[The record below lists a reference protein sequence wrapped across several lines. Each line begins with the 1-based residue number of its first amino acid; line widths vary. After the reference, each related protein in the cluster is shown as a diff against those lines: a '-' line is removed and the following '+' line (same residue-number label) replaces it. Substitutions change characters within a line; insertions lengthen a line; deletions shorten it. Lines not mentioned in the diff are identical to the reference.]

1 MKLPHAQQMRGSS
14 LLEVLIALLVLGLG
28 VLGMVAMQATSLKSN
43 QTALVRTQATEL
55 VNEISDLMRA
65 NRNAALAGSYDRAL
79 TDTAPTGTSTTAVDL
94 QNWKA
99 RLARLPSG
107 QGSISH
113 DGTTFTITIQWDES
127 RLKNGNASASRQFIY
142 RTEI

>member
-14 LLEVLIALLVLGLG
+14 LLEVLIALVVLGLG

-55 VNEISDLMRA
+55 VNEIDLMRA
-65 NRNAALAGSYDRAL
+65 NRNAALAGSYDRSL

-107 QGSISH
+107 QGIISH

-127 RLKNGNASASRQFIY
+127 RLKNGNANASRQFIY

>member
-1 MKLPHAQQMRGSS
+1 MKLSHAQQMRGSS
-14 LLEVLIALLVLGLG
+14 LLEVLIALVVLGLG

-55 VNEISDLMRA
+55 ANEISDLMRA
-65 NRNAALAGSYDRAL
+65 NRNAALAGSYDSAL
-79 TDTAPTGTSTTAVDL
+79 AAAAPTGTTTHAVDL

-99 RLARLPSG
+99 RLALLPAG

-113 DGTTFTITIQWDES
+113 AGTIFTIKVQWDES

-142 RTEI
+142 LTEI

>member
-14 LLEVLIALLVLGLG
+14 LLEVLIALVVLGLG
-28 VLGMVAMQATSLKSN
+28 VLGMVAMQATSFKSN

-65 NRNAALAGSYDRAL
+65 NRNAALAGSYDSAL
-79 TDTAPTGTSTTAVDL
+79 AAAAPTGTAIHAIDL

-99 RLARLPSG
+99 RLAQLPAG
-107 QGSISH
+107 KGAIAH
-113 DGTTFTITIQWDES
+113 TNTTFTITIQWDES
-127 RLKNGNASASRQFIY
+127 RLKNGSASRQFIY

>member
-14 LLEVLIALLVLGLG
+14 LLEVLIALVVLGLG

-65 NRNAALAGSYDRAL
+65 NRNAALAGSYDNAL
-79 TDTAPTGTSTTAVDL
+79 TAAAPTGTAIHAIDL
-94 QNWKA
+94 QNWKT
-99 RLARLPSG
+99 RLAQLPAG
-107 QGSISH
+107 KGAIAH
-113 DGTTFTITIQWDES
+113 TNTTFTITIQWDES
-127 RLKNGNASASRQFIY
+127 RLKNGSASRQFIY